1 MARTLE
7 LEKVIALVRGREV
20 DESQGATEGRRR
32 SFEQIIDEF
41 SIDVPAMYKRVNA
54 GGVTAEWVTAEAASD
69 SRVVLYLHGGGYI
82 IGSPRT
88 HRPLM
93 AELSQASGARVL
105 GLDYRL
111 APEHPFPAPV
121 EDAVA
126 AYRWL
131 LNEGYDPARIAVAGD
146 SAGGG
151 LTVAALV
158 QIRYVGLPMPG
169 AAVCI
174 SPWVDME
181 GLGES
186 METRAD
192 ADPMVGKEGLLLS
205 AKTYLGGSD
214 PRAPLAA
221 PIYADLRGLPPT
233 LIQVGDAEVLLD
245 DSTRLA
251 GIAREAGVYVEM
263 DVWDDMI
270 HVWHLFAPI
279 LPEGR
284 QALSQAGEFIKKHT
298 GG

>member
-1 MARTLE
+1 MAKSPE
-7 LEKVIALVRGREV
+7 LDQVIDLVKTREI
-20 DESQGATEGRRR
+20 DESQGAAEGRRR
-32 SFEQIIDEF
+32 SFEQMVDGF
-41 SIDVPAMYKRVNA
+41 TIDVPARYSRVNA
-54 GGVTAEWVTAEAASD
+54 GGVASEWVVAEGASD
-69 SRVVLYLHGGGYI
+69 SRVVLYFHGGGYI

-88 HRPLM
+88 HRAMLAHM
-93 AELSQASGARVL
+93 SRDAAAKVL
-105 GLDYRL
+105 ALDYRL

-126 AYRWL
+126 SYRWL
-131 LNEGYDPARIAVAGD
+131 LDEGYDPARIALSGD

-158 QIRYVGLPMPG
+158 QFRYLGLPIPG

-186 METRAD
+186 METRAA
-192 ADPMVGKEGLLLS
+192 ADPMVMKEGLLLS
-205 AKTYLGGSD
+205 GKTYLGGAD

-221 PIYADLRGLPPT
+221 PLYADLRGLPPM

-251 GIAREAGVYVEM
+251 GVAREAGVEVKM

-270 HVWHLFAPI
+270 HVWHVFAPI
-279 LPEGR
+279 LPEGK
-284 QALSQAGEFIKKHT
+284 QAISQAGEFIKKHT

>member
-1 MARTLE
+1 MAKSPE
-7 LEKVIALVRGREV
+7 LDQVIALVKTREV

-32 SFEQIIDEF
+32 SFEQMVDGF
-41 SIDVPAMYKRVNA
+41 TIDVPARYSRVNA
-54 GGVTAEWVTAEAASD
+54 GGVTAEWVAADGASD
-69 SRVVLYLHGGGYI
+69 SRVVLYFHGGGYI

-88 HRPLM
+88 HRPML
-93 AELSQASGARVL
+93 AHLSRDSAARVL
-105 GLDYRL
+105 SLDYRL
-111 APEHPFPAPV
+111 APEHPFPAPI

-126 AYRWL
+126 SYRWL
-131 LNEGYDPARIAVAGD
+131 LQQGFDPSRIALGGD

-158 QIRYVGLPMPG
+158 QIRYLGLPVP
-169 AAVCI
+169 AAGVCV

-186 METRAD
+186 METRAE
-192 ADPMVGKEGLLLS
+192 ADPMVGRENLMVS
-205 AKTYLGGSD
+205 AKTYLGGAD

-221 PIYADLRGLPPT
+221 PLYADLRGLPPL

-251 GIAREAGVYVEM
+251 GIAREAGVKVQM

-270 HVWHLFAPI
+270 HVWPLFAPI
-279 LPEGR
+279 LPEGK
-284 QALSQAGEFIKKHT
+284 QAIAQAGEFIKKHT

>member
-1 MARTLE
+1 MAKSPE
-7 LEKVIALVRGREV
+7 LDNVVALVKGREI

-32 SFEQIIDEF
+32 SFERMTDTF
-41 SIDVPAMYKRVNA
+41 NIDVPAKYSRVNA
-54 GGVTAEWVTAEAASD
+54 GGVTAEWVTAEGAAD
-69 SRVVLYLHGGGYI
+69 SRVVLYFHGGGYI

-88 HRPLM
+88 HRAMM
-93 AELSQASGARVL
+93 AHLSKAAQARVL
-105 GLDYRL
+105 ALDYRL

-131 LNEGYDPARIAVAGD
+131 LGEGYDPARIALGGD

-158 QIRYVGLPMPG
+158 QMRYLGLPS
-169 AAVCI
+169 AAAGVCV

-186 METRAD
+186 METRAE
-192 ADPMVGKEGLLLS
+192 ADPMVMREGLLLS
-205 AKTYLGGSD
+205 AKTYLGGAD

-221 PIYADLRGLPPT
+221 PLYADLRGLPPL

-251 GIAREAGVYVEM
+251 GVAREAGVEVRM

-270 HVWHLFAPI
+270 HVWHVFAPI
-279 LPEGR
+279 LPEAR
-284 QALSQAGEFIKKHT
+284 QAIAQAGEFIRKHT

>member
-1 MARTLE
+1 MAKSPE
-7 LEKVIALVRGREV
+7 LDGVIALVQGRV
-20 DESQGATEGRRR
+20 ADETQGATEGRRR
-32 SFEQIIDEF
+32 SFEQMTDGF
-41 SIDVPAMYKRVNA
+41 TIDVPAKYHRVNA
-54 GGVTAEWVTAEAASD
+54 GGVTAEWVTAEGASD
-69 SRVVLYLHGGGYI
+69 SRVVLYFHGGGYI

-88 HRPLM
+88 HRAMM
-93 AELSQASGARVL
+93 AHLSRESGARVL
-105 GLDYRL
+105 ALDYRL

-121 EDAVA
+121 EDAVSS
-126 AYRWL
+126 YKWL
-131 LNEGYDPARIAVAGD
+131 LSEGFDPSRIALGGD

-158 QIRYVGLPMPG
+158 QIRYIGLPIP
-169 AAVCI
+169 AAGVCV

-186 METRAD
+186 METRAGV
-192 ADPMVGKEGLLLS
+192 DPMVGKESLMVS
-205 AKTYLGGSD
+205 AKTYLGGAD

-221 PIYADLRGLPPT
+221 PLYADLRGLPPI

-251 GIAREAGVYVEM
+251 GVAREAGVEVQM

-270 HVWHLFAPI
+270 HVWHVFAPI
-279 LPEGR
+279 LPEAR
-284 QALSQAGEFIKKHT
+284 QAIAQAGEFIKKHT

>member
-1 MARTLE
+1 MAKSPE
-7 LEKVIALVRGREV
+7 LEQVISLLKTQEI

-32 SFEQIIDEF
+32 SFERMIDDF
-41 SIDVPAMYKRVNA
+41 SIDVPATYRRVNA
-54 GGVTAEWVTAEAASD
+54 GGVTAEWVVAEGSSD

-93 AELSQASGARVL
+93 AWLSRESAGKVL

-121 EDAVA
+121 EDSVA

-131 LNEGYDPARIAVAGD
+131 LDEGYDPARISVGGD

-151 LTVAALV
+151 LTIAALV
-158 QIRYVGLPMPG
+158 QFRYLGLPMPG

-186 METRAD
+186 METRAA
-192 ADPMVGKEGLLLS
+192 ADPMVDKENLLIS
-205 AKTYLGGSD
+205 AKTYLGGSN

-221 PIYADLRGLPPT
+221 PLYADLRGLPPT

-251 GIAREAGVYVEM
+251 GVAREAGVEVRME
-263 DVWDDMI
+263 VWDDMI

-279 LPEGR
+279 LPEGL
-284 QALSQAGEFIKKHT
+284 QAIAQAGEFIKKHT